1 MIPSA
6 ARATVVRALGGSIYH
21 PPGHVPTGDATE
33 HRKEPTMFERRSEPL
48 LPFDRFLGRLMW
60 SLVIAAVIDAL
71 ALVIGAIG
79 FRSLEGLPWADAY
92 LNAALVVTGNGPIAH
107 MGSTSGKVFLLVY
120 ALAGVVV
127 FGAVIACVAAPL
139 LHRVLHAF
147 HLDVS
152 D

>member
-1 MIPSA
+1 
-6 ARATVVRALGGSIYH
+6 
-21 PPGHVPTGDATE
+21 
-33 HRKEPTMFERRSEPL
+33 MFEHRSEPL

-71 ALVIGAIG
+71 ALIIGAIG
-79 FRSLEGLPWADAY
+79 FRGLEGLPWADAY
-92 LNAALVVTGNGPIAH
+92 LNAALVLTGNGPIAR

-127 FGAVIACVAAPL
+127 FAAVISCVAAPL
-139 LHRVLHAF
+139 LHRALHAL